1 MLARGVGPGNRGLV
15 AQVEGRRVVAA
26 GWGAAVLVD
35 CALHLLQDL
44 VNLLE
49 VALGSQI
56 WHGWQVVVL
65 VHCAVC
71 RVAATDGWESGCG
84 SHVLGT
90 EPTGVNRQGSVER
103 HQRPSNVGVVGRVE
117 APPLGVSKEII
128 QIFIAAP
135 AVIRAGS
142 AVAQG
147 LGAVVGDGL
156 PVVSKRAVGL
166 GSPVSIVAMRGW
178 LTKRGGVSTHLMAVV
193 IIEAGRSYRGRLAS
207 RISRRGKQRWDNCT
221 FSRTTVG
228 WVHTAMLILGRPDQD
243 AVVGVG
249 LNVLLEILRT
259 LEGLSA
265 EVALV
270 WLQGDVDTNVRG
282 DVVALHRC
290 GAARVPLA
298 SQVEVVGALPSN
310 VPLTDVVLIRGLAK
324 EERLGMHLQGFISGR
339 NTIPECNITGQRQ
352 ARLRLLVGFIHPIVG
367 RLDFNS
373 HRVFRQC

>member
-1 MLARGVGPGNRGLV
+1 M
-15 AQVEGRRVVAA
+15 AA
-26 GWGAAVLVD
+26 GGRAAVLVD
-35 CALHLLQDL
+35 GALHLLQDL

-65 VHCAVC
+65 VHGAVC
-71 RVAATDGWESGCG
+71 RVAATDGWESGSG

-90 EPTGVNRQGSVER
+90 EPTGVDRQGSVER
-103 HQRPSNVGVVGRVE
+103 HQRPSNVGVVGRVK
-117 APPLGVSKEII
+117 APPLGVSKKII
-128 QIFIAAP
+128 QIIIAAP
-135 AVIRAGS
+135 AVIRS

-207 RISRRGKQRWDNCT
+207 RVSRRGKQRWDNCT
-221 FSRTTVG
+221 FSRTAVG

-249 LNVLLEILRT
+249 LDVLLEILRT

-282 DVVALHRC
+282 DVVALHSC

-310 VPLTDVVLIRGLAK
+310 VPLTDVVLVCGLANVEK
-324 EERLGMHLQGFISGR
+324 ESVLQGF
-339 NTIPECNITGQRQ
+339 
-352 ARLRLLVGFIHPIVG
+352 VG
-367 RLDFNS
+367 
-373 HRVFRQC
+373 